1 MSQSPIHD
9 DPRLARLTPQQLALL
24 RQRLAAGAAPQI
36 SLRDA
41 VRALPPLADGT
52 PLPQSPAQQRMWF
65 FERLQPG
72 TGAYHLYQHCRL
84 SGALDAAALEAA
96 FAAIVARHAAL
107 RTGFGEAGGQPLQTV
122 AAHAP
127 FTLTRLD
134 LSHLDAAAAQAA
146 ALDYAGAETQRPFD
160 LARPPLLRASLVTLA
175 PQEYALVVV
184 LHHIIADAWS
194 INVLY
199 GELQALYRAH
209 ASGAPAPLEVLPALP
224 LAFPDIVRWQASPPR
239 QAALARQVAFWHQA
253 LAGSSGLLELPADAP
268 RGPSLSPVG
277 ERYAF
282 AVPPALSQAVK
293 ALAQSEGA
301 TLFMALLSAFQVLL
315 ARLANQDDVVVGTP
329 VANRNAPE
337 CEPLIGLFVNT
348 LALRADLSDDPAFSA
363 LLARNRQHFLDA
375 LAHAEAPLERIVDG
389 LQIERV
395 PGRSTLF
402 QTMFVLQAPA
412 ASASEEEAQAAW
424 HGLRPGPFEP
434 PFKAARFEIT
444 LSMVEADGAL
454 CGVID
459 YSVALF
465 EAATI
470 ARMAEQFTQLLASIV
485 EAPATL
491 VSRLAL
497 LPAAQRAQLLALG
510 DGGTPVDAQDLP
522 DGGLYALVARQA
534 ARAPLAIAIADD
546 GTSLRYGEL
555 VLAVNALAARLQA
568 AGAGPGSHVALLA
581 DRSAAALVGL
591 LAIVACGAAYV
602 PLDPALPEARL
613 RFMLDDA
620 GAIALVAPPAA
631 QAQALSIAGQ
641 LPVLATDAPPD
652 ATPFAAPRIDG
663 ATPAY
668 LMYTSGSTGT
678 PKGVRVS
685 QANVLHLLHAFV
697 HVHDLAGQRVLMIPP
712 LQFDASVGDIF
723 PALAAG
729 ATLVLHGAP
738 NQLGAAELEAYC
750 ARHAVTA
757 IDAPAALWRRWTDA
771 FDGAGNATGSV
782 LPGLRLMMFGG
793 EAVPVEQVRR
803 FARLTGKRVRL
814 CNHYGPTEA
823 TVCATTF
830 SSVDG
835 AGLEGSD
842 LPIGQPLPGVRAYV
856 LDRHLQL
863 APRGVAGELAIGGA
877 GVAAGYHHAPEL
889 TAERFVPDPYA
900 PQPGARIYRSGDLA
914 RWNSDGSLQFLG
926 RRDHQVKL
934 RGVRIELGEVE
945 SALLACDGV
954 QAAVATVLEV
964 APGDKRLVAYFTGPG
979 VTAAA
984 LRSDLAARLP
994 DAMLPAIFERLEAL
1008 PLTGNGKID
1017 RRALP
1022 APTQALHALAARSI
1036 VAPATPTE
1044 QRMLDVWQA
1053 LLGREGL
1060 STDDEFF
1067 SAGGDSLLTL
1077 PLVFQLQRAFGI
1089 DVPLTAVFSAPSIAA
1104 LSRVVDDL
1112 LAGVAAPAP
1121 DLAAQAV
1128 LPPDIDAARATPRH
1142 AGAPRAILV
1151 TGATGFLGAW
1161 LLRDLLDAS
1170 AAQLLCLVRADDAI
1184 DGARRLRANLRQYG
1198 LWQDSDAAR
1207 LTPLPGDL
1215 AAPQLG
1221 LTDDGY
1227 ATVASQADAIVH
1239 NGGQVNFLAPYA
1251 SLAPAN
1257 VGGTLEVLRLA
1268 TTGPLKAV
1276 HMVSTLGVYVSADYL
1291 DATVRESDAPPAAD
1305 SQQGGYNQSK
1315 WVAEQLALAARA
1327 RGVPVALYR
1336 PARITGDSGS
1346 GSANLGDYFSS
1357 WVKGCAQLGMVPDIA
1372 GASYDMAPV
1381 NHVSAVIACRVLA
1394 QNGAGANGTWH
1405 FLNPARLPTSALV
1418 EGLRAAGHPV
1428 RLVDY
1433 AQWRAALQQAVSAGQ
1448 ANALASFAALF
1459 PEQADAREPGFD
1471 CGATERMAA
1480 ALGHVCPPADGALFA
1495 TYLAYM
1501 HRQGYLPAIGA
1512 TPQERACA

>member
-1 MSQSPIHD
+1 MSISPLHD

-24 RQRLAAGAAPQI
+24 RQRLAAGAAPQV
-36 SLRDA
+36 SLADA

-107 RTGFGEAGGQPLQTV
+107 RTGFGEEGGQPLQTV
-122 AAHAP
+122 APHAP
-127 FTLTRLD
+127 FTLQRLD
-134 LSHLDAAAAQAA
+134 LSQLDFAAAHAA

-194 INVLY
+194 LNVLY

-209 ASGAPAPLEVLPALP
+209 ASGAPSPLAPLP
-224 LAFPDIVRWQASPPR
+224 LAFPEIVRWQASPPR

-253 LAGSSGLLELPADAP
+253 LDGCSGLLELPADAP
-268 RGPSLSPVG
+268 RGPSLSPAG
-277 ERYAF
+277 ERHAF
-282 AVPPALSQAVK
+282 VVPPALSHAVK
-293 ALAQSEGA
+293 ALAQAEGA

-315 ARLANQDDVVVGTP
+315 ARLASQDDVVVGTP
-329 VANRNAPE
+329 VANRGAPE
-337 CEPLIGLFVNT
+337 SEPLIGLFVNT
-348 LALRADLSDDPAFSA
+348 LALRADLSDDPAFTA

-389 LQIERV
+389 LRIERV

-412 ASASEEEAQAAW
+412 ASASEEAAQAAW

-444 LSMVEADGAL
+444 LSMMELDGAL
-454 CGVID
+454 SGVID

-465 EAATI
+465 EPATI
-470 ARMAEQFTQLLASIV
+470 ARMAEQFTQLLAAIV
-485 EAPATL
+485 QAPATQ
-491 VSRLAL
+491 VSRLDL

-510 DGGTPVDAQDLP
+510 DGGAHADGQDLP

-534 ARAPLAIAIADD
+534 ALTPQAAAIVDD
-546 GTSLRYGEL
+546 GVEL
-555 VLAVNALAARLQA
+555 SYAQLHAAATALAARLQA
-568 AGAGPGSHVALLA
+568 AGAGPGRHVALLA
-581 DRSAAALVGL
+581 DRSADALVGL
-591 LAIVACGAAYV
+591 LAIVATGAAYV
-602 PLDPALPEARL
+602 PLDPALPAARL

-620 GAIALVAPPAA
+620 GAVAIVAPPAA
-631 QAQALSIAGQ
+631 QAQALAIAGQ
-641 LPVLATDAPPD
+641 LPVLANGAPPD
-652 ATPFAAPRIDG
+652 GAAFTAPAIDG
-663 ATPAY
+663 STPAY
-668 LMYTSGSTGT
+668 LIYTSGSTGT
-678 PKGVRVS
+678 PKGVSVS
-685 QANVLHLLHAFV
+685 QANVLHLLQGFAKA
-697 HVHDLAGQRVLMIPP
+697 HDLAGQRLLMIPP

-723 PALAAG
+723 PALASG

-738 NQLGAAELEAYC
+738 NQLGAAELAAYC

-771 FDGAGNATGSV
+771 FDGAASATGSV

-814 CNHYGPTEA
+814 VNHYGPTEA

-830 SSVDG
+830 STVDG

-856 LDRHLQL
+856 LDRHQRL

-877 GVAAGYHHAPEL
+877 GVAAGYRHAPAL
-889 TAERFVPDPYA
+889 TAERFVADPYCG
-900 PQPGARIYRSGDLA
+900 QEHGRMYRSGDLA

-964 APGDKRLVAYFTGPG
+964 APGDKRLVAYFVGPG
-979 VTAAA
+979 VTGAA
-984 LRSDLAARLP
+984 LRADLAARLP
-994 DAMLPAIFERLEAL
+994 DAMLPAIFERLQAL

-1022 APTQALHALAARSI
+1022 APTQALHELEARSI
-1036 VAPATPTE
+1036 VAPATDTE
-1044 QRMLDVWQA
+1044 QRMLAVWQE
-1053 LLGREGL
+1053 LLGRAGL

-1067 SAGGDSLLTL
+1067 SVGGDSLLTL
-1077 PLVFQLQRAFGI
+1077 PLVFQLARAFGV

-1112 LAGVAAPAP
+1112 LAGVAAPVL
-1121 DLAAQAV
+1121 DLATQAV
-1128 LPPDIDAARATPRH
+1128 LPPDIDAARAAPRR
-1142 AGAPRAILV
+1142 AGPPRAILV

-1170 AAQLLCLVRADDAI
+1170 AAQLLCLVRADDAA
-1184 DGARRLRANLRQYG
+1184 DGARRLRANLQHYG
-1198 LWQDSDAAR
+1198 LWQERYAAR

-1215 AAPQLG
+1215 AAPRLG

-1227 ATVASQADAIVH
+1227 ATVASEADAIVH

-1268 TTGPLKAV
+1268 TTGALKAV
-1276 HMVSTLGVYVSADYL
+1276 HVVSTLGVYVSADYL
-1291 DATVRESDAPPAAD
+1291 GASVRESDAPPTAH

-1315 WVAEQLALAARA
+1315 WVAEQLALAARG

-1357 WVKGCAQLGMVPDIA
+1357 WIKGCAQLGLVPDIA
-1372 GASYDMAPV
+1372 NASYDMAPV
-1381 NHVSAVIACRVLA
+1381 DHVSAVIAGRVLA
-1394 QNGAGANGTWH
+1394 DDGAGGTWH
-1405 FLNPARLPTSALV
+1405 FLNPARLSTGALV
-1418 EGLRAAGHPV
+1418 DGLRAAGHPV
-1428 RLVDY
+1428 RLAGY
-1433 AQWRAALQQAVSAGQ
+1433 AEWRAALQRAVAGGEE
-1448 ANALASFAALF
+1448 NALASFAALF

-1480 ALGHVCPPADGALFA
+1480 ALGQVCPPADGALFA

-1501 HRQGYLPAIGA
+1501 HGRDYLPLAGA

>member
-1 MSQSPIHD
+1 MNPNNTPMHA
-9 DPRLARLTPQQLALL
+9 DPRLARLTQQQLALL
-24 RQRLAAGAAPQI
+24 RQRLAGAAVSRP
-36 SLRDA
+36 SLADA
-41 VRALPPLADGT
+41 VRALPPLAAGT
-52 PLPQSPAQQRMWF
+52 PFAQSPAQQRMWF

-84 SGALDAAALEAA
+84 SGALDAETLEAA

-107 RTGFGEAGGQPLQTV
+107 RTGFGEVDGQPQQTV

-127 FTLTRLD
+127 FALGRLD
-134 LSHLDAAAAQAA
+134 LSHLGYAAAHAA
-146 ALDYAGAETQRPFD
+146 ALDHAGAETQRPFD

-194 INVLY
+194 LNVLY

-209 ASGAPAPLEVLPALP
+209 AAGAPSPLSP
-224 LAFPDIVRWQASPPR
+224 LALDFPDIVRWQGSPER
-239 QAALARQVAFWHQA
+239 QAALARQVDFWQQA
-253 LAGSSGLLELPADAP
+253 LAGSGGLLDLPTDAP
-268 RGPSLSPVG
+268 RGPSLSPAG
-277 ERYAF
+277 ERHGF
-282 AVPPALSQAVK
+282 TLPPTLCDAVK
-293 ALAQSEGA
+293 ALAQAEGA

-315 ARLANQDDVVVGTP
+315 ARHANQDDVVVGTP
-329 VANRNAPE
+329 VANRGAAE

-348 LALRADLSDDPAFSA
+348 LALRADLSDDPAFTA

-375 LAHAEAPLERIVDG
+375 LAHAEAPLERVVDG
-389 LQIERV
+389 LRIERV
-395 PGRSTLF
+395 PGRSALF
-402 QTMFVLQAPA
+402 QAMFVLQAPS
-412 ASASEEEAQAAW
+412 ASASAQEAQAAW

-444 LSMVEADGAL
+444 LSMAEQDGTL
-454 CGVID
+454 SGIID
-459 YSVALF
+459 YSVDLF

-470 ARMAEQFTQLLASIV
+470 ARLAGQFTQLLASIV
-485 EAPATL
+485 QAPDTP

-497 LPAAQRAQLLALG
+497 LPAAQRSQLLALG
-510 DGGTPVDAQDLP
+510 DGGTPAAPAALP
-522 DGGLYALVARQA
+522 LGGLFGLVARQA
-534 ARAPLAIAIADD
+534 ALVPQATAIA
-546 GTSLRYGEL
+546 GHGEEWSYARL
-555 VLAVNALAARLQA
+555 LAAATALAGRLQA
-568 AGAGPGSHVALLA
+568 AGAGPGGHVALLA
-581 DRSAAALVGL
+581 DRSPDALAGL
-591 LAIVACGAAYV
+591 LAIVATGAAYV

-620 GAIALVAPPAA
+620 AAIAIVAPPAVQA
-631 QAQALSIAGQ
+631 QAQGIANQ
-641 LPVLATDAPPD
+641 LPVLATDAAPD
-652 ATPFAAPRIDG
+652 GASFTAPAIDG
-663 ATPAY
+663 AAPAY
-668 LMYTSGSTGT
+668 LIYTSGSTGT
-678 PKGVRVS
+678 PKGVSVS
-685 QANVLHLLHAFV
+685 QANVLHLLHAFAQ
-697 HVHDLAGQRVLMIPP
+697 VHDLAGQRLLMIPP

-723 PALAAG
+723 PALACG

-738 NQLGAAELEAYC
+738 NQLGAAELQAYC
-750 ARHAVTA
+750 ERHAVTA

-771 FDGAGNATGSV
+771 FDGAASAAGGV

-793 EAVPVEQVRR
+793 EAVPLEQVRR
-803 FARLTGKRVRL
+803 FARLTGGRVRL
-814 CNHYGPTEA
+814 FNHYGPTEA

-830 SSVDG
+830 ATVDG
-835 AGLEGSD
+835 AGLAGSD
-842 LPIGQPLPGVRAYV
+842 LPIGRPLPGVRAYV

-877 GVAAGYHHAPEL
+877 GVAAGYRHAPEL
-889 TAERFVPDPYA
+889 TAGRFIADPHSPDA
-900 PQPGARIYRSGDLA
+900 GARAYRSGDLA

-954 QAAVATVLEV
+954 QAAVATVLDV
-964 APGDKRLVAYFTGPG
+964 APGDRRLLAYFVGPG
-979 VTAAA
+979 VTGAA
-984 LRSDLAARLP
+984 LRAQLAARLP
-994 DAMLPAIFERLEAL
+994 DAMLPALFERLEAL

-1022 APTQALHALAARSI
+1022 APAQALHHLEARAI
-1036 VAPATPTE
+1036 IAPATDTE
-1044 QRMLDVWQA
+1044 QRMLGVWRQV
-1053 LLGREGL
+1053 LGREGL

-1067 SAGGDSLLTL
+1067 SVGGDSLLTL
-1077 PLVFQLQRAFGI
+1077 PLVFQLQQAFGI
-1089 DVPLTAVFSAPSIAA
+1089 ELPLSAVFAAPSISA

-1112 LAGVAAPAP
+1112 LAGVAAPQL
-1121 DLAAQAV
+1121 DLAAQAA
-1128 LPPDIDAARATPRH
+1128 LPPDIDAAHAAPRR

-1161 LLRDLLDAS
+1161 LLRDLLEAS
-1170 AAQLLCLVRADDAI
+1170 AARLLCLVRADHAD
-1184 DGARRLRANLRQYG
+1184 DGARRLRANLQHYG
-1198 LWQDSDAAR
+1198 LWQESYAAR
-1207 LTPLPGDL
+1207 LVPLPGDL
-1215 AAPQLG
+1215 AAPRLG

-1227 ATVASQADAIVH
+1227 ASVASTADAIVH

-1268 TTGPLKAV
+1268 TTGALKAV
-1276 HMVSTLGVYVSADYL
+1276 HMVSTLGVYVSADHL
-1291 DATVRESDAPPAAD
+1291 GATVREGDAPPTAA

-1315 WVAEQLALAARA
+1315 WVAEQLALAARE

-1357 WVKGCAQLGMVPDIA
+1357 WVKGCVQLGLVPDIA

-1381 NHVSAVIACRVLA
+1381 DHVSAVIARRVLA
-1394 QNGAGANGTWH
+1394 DDGADGTWH
-1405 FLNPARLPTSALV
+1405 FLNPARLPTGALV
-1418 EGLRAAGHPV
+1418 DGLRAAGHPV
-1428 RLVDY
+1428 RLLDY
-1433 AQWRAALQQAVSAGQ
+1433 AAWRAALRQAVAAGQ
-1448 ANALASFAALF
+1448 QNALASFAALF
-1459 PEQADAREPGFD
+1459 PEQVDAREPDFD

-1501 HRQGYLPAIGA
+1501 RRQGYLPDAGA